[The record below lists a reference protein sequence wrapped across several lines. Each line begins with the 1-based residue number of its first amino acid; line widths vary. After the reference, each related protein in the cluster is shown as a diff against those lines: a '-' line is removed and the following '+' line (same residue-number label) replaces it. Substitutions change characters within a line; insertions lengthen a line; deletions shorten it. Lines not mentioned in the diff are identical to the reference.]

1 MPEQIL
7 IILNEAPYGQERSF
21 HGLRLADALLKLE
34 DDLDLT
40 VYLTND
46 AVLCAK
52 TGQKTP
58 SGYYNIER
66 MLKPI
71 LRRAEV
77 MACRTCMEARGLTQE
92 DLMEGVRE
100 TTLGE
105 LAQLTLESE
114 KVLVF

>member
-1 MPEQIL
+1 MQML

-21 HGLRLADALLKLE
+21 QGLRLADALLKLE

-52 TGQKTP
+52 QGQQTP
-58 SGYYNIER
+58 NGYYNIER

-71 LRRAEV
+71 IRKGTV
-77 MACRTCMEARGLTQE
+77 MACRTCLEARGLVAKE
-92 DLMEGVRE
+92 LLEGVIV

-105 LAQLTLESE
+105 LAQLTLEAD
-114 KVLVF
+114 KVVVY

>member
-1 MPEQIL
+1 METL

-52 TGQKTP
+52 TGQQTP

-71 LRRAEV
+71 LRKGDV
-77 MACRTCMEARGLTQE
+77 MACRTCMEARGLTQG

-105 LAQLTLESE
+105 LAQLTLEAD
-114 KVLVF
+114 KVLAF